1 MASLGLSLPT
11 VADSPDVSPD
21 EAYERAFIAE
31 VHRRQD
37 EVLDRFCELLAD
49 HCLRRDGNPLAEMHE
64 LLSGPASAPILDLY
78 DARQYREVGRP
89 DDAALARL
97 VRYCYAEANLSVA
110 QAVRDQLAD
119 VAF

>member
-1 MASLGLSLPT
+1 MASMGLSPITLP
-11 VADSPDVSPD
+11 DSPPDPTD
-21 EAYERAFIAE
+21 EAYEAAISRGVHARA
-31 VHRRQD
+31 D
-37 EVLDRFCELLAD
+37 EVLDRFAELLTD

-78 DARQYREVGRP
+78 DARQYSEVGRP
-89 DDAALARL
+89 DDASLARL